1 MNNSLDLEIRYR
13 DLKESFEKLSEKHKR
28 TLFVLS
34 VARLFVFVAG
44 AALTIT
50 GFSFSHLFALL
61 SLAGSAII
69 FIFLVKLYSDHSL
82 QLDFFKNLVK
92 INSDELIALSG
103 DYSIFKDGSEWID
116 PEHDFSN
123 DIDLFG
129 KDSLFQYLDRTVTG
143 SGRRILAGWLSDPY
157 SCTASLNDRQ
167 ETIKELSRKLNWRQE
182 FAAYGVNQ
190 SLEEKDIKGVLEWL
204 KQKPVISSSA
214 FYQILI
220 YILPSVALVSM
231 AMMIA
236 GYLHYAVFT
245 FVFLL
250 NLLIT
255 LSFLKKTNGIH
266 NLVSKRHSYLSSFTN
281 LLLSFSNEKFET
293 AILSSIKAELA
304 GDSDSA
310 ITRIRSLSRI
320 MRSFDNRLN
329 MIVGFTLNG
338 LLLWDLHCVNSLE
351 RWKGRSINLLPRLL
365 ENIGHIDAYI
375 SLANYAYN
383 NQKFAWPLLSDG
395 KPVLSGSCLGHPL
408 LPSDRRICNN
418 FSIDII
424 GKIIVITGA
433 NMAGKSTFLRTVA
446 VNYILGMAGAPVC
459 AGSMTFTP
467 VKLFTSMRTT
477 DSLSHNESYFYAE
490 LRRLRTLKAKME
502 SDNRVLFILDEILK
516 GTNSADKSSGSK
528 LFMKKCMELGG
539 TGLIATHDTSLAEIE
554 KEHPGTIVNK
564 CFEVEIEGDNV
575 KFDYILRDGI
585 TTRMN
590 ASILM
595 KEMGIT
601 G

>member
-1 MNNSLDLEIRYR
+1 M
-13 DLKESFEKLSEKHKR
+13 
-28 TLFVLS
+28 V
-34 VARLFVFVAG
+34 
-44 AALTIT
+44 
-50 GFSFSHLFALL
+50 
-61 SLAGSAII
+61 
-69 FIFLVKLYSDHSL
+69 
-82 QLDFFKNLVK
+82 
-92 INSDELIALSG
+92 
-103 DYSIFKDGSEWID
+103 
-116 PEHDFSN
+116 
-123 DIDLFG
+123 
-129 KDSLFQYLDRTVTG
+129 
-143 SGRRILAGWLSDPY
+143 
-157 SCTASLNDRQ
+157 
-167 ETIKELSRKLNWRQE
+167 
-182 FAAYGVNQ
+182 
-190 SLEEKDIKGVLEWL
+190 
-204 KQKPVISSSA
+204 
-214 FYQILI
+214 
-220 YILPSVALVSM
+220 
-231 AMMIA
+231 MMIA
-236 GYLHYAVFT
+236 GNLHYAVFT

-255 LSFLKKTNGIH
+255 LSFIKETNRIH
-266 NLVSKRHSYLSSFTN
+266 NLVSKRHSYLASFTN
-281 LLLSFSNEKFET
+281 LFHSFSNEKFET
-293 AILSSIKAELA
+293 AILSTIKAELA

-365 ENIGHIDAYI
+365 DNIGHIDAYN

-383 NQKFAWPLLSDG
+383 NQQFAWPLLSDG

-408 LPSDRRICNN
+408 LPSGRRICNN
-418 FSIDII
+418 FSIDHN

-459 AGSMTFTP
+459 AVSMTFTP

-490 LRRLRTLKAKME
+490 LRRLRTLKTKME
-502 SDNRVLFILDEILK
+502 SDNSVLFILDEILK
-516 GTNSADKSSGSK
+516 GTNSADKSTGSK
-528 LFMKKCMELGG
+528 LFLKKCIELGG
-539 TGLIATHDTSLAEIE
+539 TGLIATHDTALAEIE

-564 CFEVEIEGDNV
+564 CFEIEIEGDNV